1 MKSLDLN
8 TTNFLIIVGSFNNEY
23 NLGFNL
29 YQLNPAEKAIIHKNQ
44 NIEAINP
51 IHFQFSNNKRIL
63 YSACASGEDEG
74 KIATFEIDLMK
85 ADLSLISMVDSEGLV
100 PCYVSMDHSEE
111 FVFTA
116 NYTSGNIAGF
126 PIKDSGHLNKAVYH
140 NQHLGK
146 SVHPERQKQPHVH
159 CIVPHPNNKFFFAI
173 DLGTDEI
180 ISYRFNQEEES
191 PLSEPHSAI
200 KFPPGSG
207 PRHMSFHPS
216 EPWAYVVTELSN
228 KIHCFDLS
236 PEGNLVEKGM
246 FNLLP
251 ESYDGESFAADIL
264 IDPSGKYL
272 YATNRGHESICVLK
286 VSEKDGNLTYQE
298 HVSSEGKFPWS
309 LDISDHG
316 EFVLVANQH
325 SNNVVIFQR
334 DLSRGSLSKFLE
346 ITDVE
351 SPVSARFLMI
361 PEAN

>member
-1 MKSLDLN
+1 MKPLTPFIFN
-8 TTNFLIIVGSFNNEY
+8 IQTTRDSFT
-23 NLGFNL
+23 
-29 YQLNPAEKAIIHKNQ
+29 QP
-44 NIEAINP
+44 
-51 IHFQFSNNKRIL
+51 
-63 YSACASGEDEG
+63 CASGEDEG
-74 KIATFEIDLMK
+74 KIATFEINSMK
-85 ADLSLISMVDSEGLV
+85 ADLSLISMVDSEGLG
-100 PCYVSMDHSEE
+100 PCHVSMDHSEE
-111 FVFTA
+111 FLLTA

-126 PIKDSGHLNKAVYH
+126 PIKDSVHLNKVVYH

-146 SVHPERQKQPHVH
+146 IVHPERQKLPRVH
-159 CIVPHPNNKFFFAI
+159 FIVPHPNNKFFSAT

-180 ISYRFNQEEES
+180 ISYRFNQEEEL

-228 KIHCFDLS
+228 QIHCFDLS

-264 IDPSGKYL
+264 VDPSGKYL
-272 YATNRGHESICVLK
+272 YATNRGHESICVFR
-286 VSEKDGNLTYQE
+286 VSENDGNLTYQE

-325 SNNVVIFQR
+325 SNNVVIFKR

-351 SPVSARFLMI
+351 SPVSARFLAI

>member
-1 MKSLDLN
+1 M
-8 TTNFLIIVGSFNNEY
+8 
-23 NLGFNL
+23 
-29 YQLNPAEKAIIHKNQ
+29 
-44 NIEAINP
+44 
-51 IHFQFSNNKRIL
+51 NK
-63 YSACASGEDEG
+63 C
-74 KIATFEIDLMK
+74 
-85 ADLSLISMVDSEGLV
+85 
-100 PCYVSMDHSEE
+100 
-111 FVFTA
+111 
-116 NYTSGNIAGF
+116 
-126 PIKDSGHLNKAVYH
+126 VYH
-140 NQHLGK
+140 NRHLGK

-159 CIVPHPNNKFFFAI
+159 CIVPHPNNKYFFAI

-191 PLSEPHSAI
+191 PLSEPHSVI

-207 PRHMSFHPS
+207 PRHMSFHPR

-228 KIHCFDLS
+228 QIHCFDLS
-236 PEGNLVEKGM
+236 PEGNLIEKGM

-272 YATNRGHESICVLK
+272 YATNRGHESICVFK
-286 VSEKDGNLTYQE
+286 VSENDGNLTYQE

-316 EFVLVANQH
+316 ELVLVANQH
-325 SNNVVIFQR
+325 SNNVVIFKR

-351 SPVSARFLMI
+351 SPVSARFLTI